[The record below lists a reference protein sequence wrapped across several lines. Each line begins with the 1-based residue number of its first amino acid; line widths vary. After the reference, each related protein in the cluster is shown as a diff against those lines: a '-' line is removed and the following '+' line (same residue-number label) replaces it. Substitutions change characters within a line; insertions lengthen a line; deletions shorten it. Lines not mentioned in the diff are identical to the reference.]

1 MLIIFGALK
10 VELSGLIKV
19 MSIEHIDKKDSA
31 IIYKGKI
38 GSSNIILVE
47 SGMGKENAQK
57 AARLIVKKYLGS
69 SNTGAKILVIGFC
82 GATSRDLESGDI
94 VLYKS
99 IKNLEGI
106 DFLKTLADAN
116 VNLCNLY
123 SSINIDYN
131 RCIRD
136 NYKLLKVDGGS
147 VSKVIIDS
155 KLKKAIG
162 SKFDVQVIDTE
173 TYWIGREAVRN
184 KLPFCCIR
192 SVSDDVDEN
201 VPDFLVNSF
210 RRSILVNISNLL
222 FLLVKS
228 PKKVF
233 QIAKVIRDIK
243 KARNNLTAAV
253 KEVV

>member
-1 MLIIFGALK
+1 M
-10 VELSGLIKV
+10 
-19 MSIEHIDKKDSA
+19 
-31 IIYKGKI
+31 
-38 GSSNIILVE
+38 N
-47 SGMGKENAQK
+47 N
-57 AARLIVKKYLGS
+57 
-69 SNTGAKILVIGFC
+69 
-82 GATSRDLESGDI
+82 SRDKIYVPREVERDI
-94 VLYKS
+94 LRYLDSPEIIAVV
-99 IKNLEGI
+99 GPRQCG
-106 DFLKTLADAN
+106 KTT
-116 VNLCNLY
+116 
-123 SSINIDYN
+123 
-131 RCIRD
+131 
-136 NYKLLKVDGGS
+136 LLQH
-147 VSKVIIDS
+147 IYS

-233 QIAKVIRDIK
+233 QIAKVIRDKIMLK
-243 KARNNLTAAV
+243 LSRYYPEYGFELNKGYGTPQHLKSLQKYGPSAVHRLTFRKV
-253 KEVV
+253 LD